1 MVAKR
6 GGIRGGGTLFIAA
19 LFLLGGVAGGL
30 GVAYMT
36 GAMPFVGGEKRTVT
50 VEEVRELNEL
60 ATVQTTAS
68 VPVPQESGTITGV
81 PEFLRGESVLLIA
94 VGDVRAGVDLDN
106 LQDGDVR
113 VEDESVTIDL
123 PEPEILSSGLDEER
137 TQVYDREQGL
147 LNFSPDEDLETEA
160 RRDAI
165 TDIEAAARENGILD
179 RAQQNA
185 ETSLRT
191 FIQSLGFEEV
201 NFE

>member
-1 MVAKR
+1 MAKR
-6 GGIRGGGTLFIAA
+6 GGTKGAGGTLLMAA
-19 LFLLGGVAGGL
+19 LFLLGGAAGGL
-30 GVAYMT
+30 GIAYVT
-36 GAMPFVGGEKRTVT
+36 GNMPLVGGGERTVA

-68 VPVPQESGTITGV
+68 VPVPQESGVIEPL
-81 PEFLRGESVLLIA
+81 PEFIRGESVLLIA
-94 VGDVRAGVDLDN
+94 VGDVRAGVDLDK
-106 LQDGDVR
+106 LEQGDVR

-137 TQVYDREQGL
+137 TRVYDREQGL

-160 RRDAI
+160 RREAI
-165 TDIEAAARENGILD
+165 SEIEAAARENGIMD
-179 RAQQNA
+179 QAQQNA
-185 ETSLRT
+185 ETSLRA